1 MQGRR
6 LCRRGRARDAGAAA
20 AGAVSPWR
28 CSRLRAGTR
37 DCGRRH
43 CRRCPLV
50 AVATAPLTEAA
61 VRELDAL
68 PVTCSLRA
76 PPARLAAG
84 RRRVADPLAPPHLR
98 AGLIRRQ
105 TCPQPGLLSARQHTC
120 AMHVRHRLHRRPA
133 APPPSA
139 IRFWP
144 LPHPEHRRTQRSCG
158 RKRHGFAQ
166 RGAARICAARGGADS
181 RSAGRRGCAR
191 RRRRR
196 AARSSGASRRRR
208 RRRRKAWD
216 PIDFAIPAAG
226 PGSKPPRAAAASLP

>member
-1 MQGRR
+1 MGQVGGATRSGVCRVQGRR

-20 AGAVSPWR
+20 AGAVSQWR
-28 CSRLRAGTR
+28 CSRLRAGAR

-61 VRELDAL
+61 VRERDAL

-76 PPARLAAG
+76 LPARLAAG

-133 APPPSA
+133 APPPPSA
-139 IRFWP
+139 SGP
-144 LPHPEHRRTQRSCG
+144 CRTRSTGG
-158 RKRHGFAQ
+158 RSALAVGS
-166 RGAARICAARGGADS
+166 GTDS
-181 RSAGRRGCAR
+181 RSAGRRGFAQRC
-191 RRRRR
+191 
-196 AARSSGASRRRR
+196 SIGYHI
-208 RRRRKAWD
+208 RK
-216 PIDFAIPAAG
+216 
-226 PGSKPPRAAAASLP
+226 